1 MSYVKLDCRT
11 VTGGNL
17 HHMMLLA
24 GKTSVDEL
32 TTGSFKSHQYMDV
45 PQGEEWRIHGAKEML
60 EIMNGER
67 TVPYFSRDET
77 EEMMI
82 HIVMS

>member
-1 MSYVKLDCRT
+1 MKAAY
-11 VTGGNL
+11 TGGNFRR
-17 HHMMLLA
+17 MMLLA

-32 TTGSFKSHQYMDV
+32 TTLSFKSHQYMDV
-45 PQGEEWRIHGAKEML
+45 PQGGEWRIHSAKEML

-67 TVPYFSRDET
+67 TVPNFCRDKI

-82 HIVMS
+82 HVVVS